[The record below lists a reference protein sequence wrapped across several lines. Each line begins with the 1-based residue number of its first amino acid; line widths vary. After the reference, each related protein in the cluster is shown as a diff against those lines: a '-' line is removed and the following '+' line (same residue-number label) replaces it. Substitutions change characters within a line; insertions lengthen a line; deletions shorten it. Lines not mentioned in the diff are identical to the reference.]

1 MKKILS
7 ILLLGTFFIACNSTT
22 TPEKADVNVAAIKT
36 IQLHVTGMTCEGCEK
51 TVETTLAKLD
61 GVTTS
66 EASHVNEMATI
77 TYDTTLLDV
86 NALSQAIEGVG
97 YTVEGEMKAD
107 AENTP

>member
-7 ILLLGTFFIACNSTT
+7 LLLLGTFFIACNQTT
-22 TPEKADVNVAAIKT
+22 TTEKADVNIAAVKT

-77 TYDTTLLDV
+77 TYDTTLLDA
-86 NALSQAIEGVG
+86 NALSQAIESVG
-97 YTVEGEMKAD
+97 YTVEGEVNPNK
-107 AENTP
+107 EEIP